1 VTNMWDIAWGIGA
14 GAYVAGSLVK
24 GMLDPLLGVFFVAAG
39 GARLMWD
46 LWQHYKSL
54 TQTPSLKGPLKSPLK
69 K

>member
-1 VTNMWDIAWGIGA
+1 MWDIAWGIAA

-24 GMLDPLLGVFFVAAG
+24 GMLDPLLGVFLVAAG

-46 LWQHYKSL
+46 LWQRYKFL
-54 TQTPSLKGPLKSPLK
+54 TRTSSLKGPLKSAFK